1 MENKKKT
8 SVKDILQKLGTAMA
22 LAILCL
28 IFSIVLPSKFPTID
42 NIMNILRQASINC
55 LIASGMLCAL
65 ITAGIDLSVGSNCVL
80 CTCTIGVLVEAGIT
94 NPLLL
99 ILAGLAASTLAG
111 FINGTLLTRLE
122 LPHPFVS
129 TMGMKNVLLGVAL
142 LITGSQSIG
151 FTAKGVDGLMAIGN
165 GSFFK
170 IVKNKLG
177 EGLLYI
183 IPEAFIPEGILT
195 KVRDAVEPGI
205 SGGGFII
212 NLGKTSAT
220 FSGFPLSFILV
231 ILVFI
236 VFDIFLRKTA
246 LGRQIYCCGGNPEA
260 ARLSGIPSK
269 NVLTFV
275 YALSGF
281 MAGMAGVVCVG
292 RLATA
297 NATGGATYDND
308 AIAACIVGGAS
319 FTGGKGTIWGTLIG
333 ALLMAVINNGLNL
346 MGAQKD
352 IQYIVIGAV
361 IIMAVTLDV
370 FRNKMEAKA
379 RKMAAK

>member
-8 SVKDILQKLGTAMA
+8 SAKDILQKLGTAMA

-55 LIASGMLCAL
+55 LIAAGMLCAL

-111 FINGTLLTRLE
+111 FINGTLLTRLD

-165 GSFFK
+165 GSLFKVTKQGMMSILPEALIPGLTFK
-170 IVKNKLG
+170 IG
-177 EGLLYI
+177 E
-183 IPEAFIPEGILT
+183 
-195 KVRDAVEPGI
+195 
-205 SGGGFII
+205 
-212 NLGKTSAT
+212 SAT
-220 FSGFPLSFILV
+220 PFTGIPLSFILV

>member
-28 IFSIVLPSKFPTID
+28 IFSIVLPSKFPTVD

-165 GSFFK
+165 GSLFKVTKQGMMSILPESLVPGMTFK
-170 IVKNKLG
+170 IG
-177 EGLLYI
+177 ETAT
-183 IPEAFIPEGILT
+183 PFTGI
-195 KVRDAVEPGI
+195 
-205 SGGGFII
+205 
-212 NLGKTSAT
+212 
-220 FSGFPLSFILV
+220 PLSFILV

-236 VFDIFLRKTA
+236 IFDIFLRKTA

>member
-1 MENKKKT
+1 MENKKKL
-8 SVKDILQKLGTAMA
+8 SVKDIMQKLGTVMA
-22 LAILCL
+22 LAILVI
-28 IFSIVLPSKFPTID
+28 IFCITMPDKFPRIT
-42 NIMNILRQASINC
+42 NIMNIFKQASINC

-80 CTCTIGVLVEAGIT
+80 CTCTIGVMVERFGIT
-94 NPLLL
+94 SPVVL
-99 ILAGLAASTLAG
+99 ILIGLLVSTLCG
-111 FINGTLLTRLE
+111 FINGTLLTRLD

-129 TMGMKNVLLGVAL
+129 TMGMKNVLLGIAL
-142 LITGSQSIG
+142 VITGSKSIG
-151 FTAKGVDGLMAIGN
+151 FTGKGVDSLMWLGG
-165 GSFFK
+165 GSIF
-170 IVKNKLG
+170 
-177 EGLLYI
+177 
-183 IPEAFIPEGILT
+183 T
-195 KVRDAVEPGI
+195 VRDAVTNKVTFPGI
-205 SGGGFII
+205 
-212 NLGKTSAT
+212 
-220 FSGFPLSFILV
+220 PVSFILV
-231 ILVFI
+231 IIVFI
-236 VFDIFLRKTA
+236 IFDIFLRKTA

-281 MAGMAGVVCVG
+281 MAGMAGVTSVG
-292 RLATA
+292 RLASA
-297 NATGGATYDND
+297 NANAGATYDND

-333 ALLMAVINNGLNL
+333 ALLMAVIRNGLNL
-346 MGAQKD
+346 MGASND

-361 IIMAVTLDV
+361 IILAVTLDV

>member
-1 MENKKKT
+1 MENKKKL
-8 SVKDILQKLGTAMA
+8 SVKDIMQKLGTVMA
-22 LAILCL
+22 LAILVI
-28 IFSIVLPSKFPTID
+28 IFCVTMPDKFPRIT
-42 NIMNILRQASINC
+42 NIMNIFKQASINC

-80 CTCTIGVLVEAGIT
+80 CTCTIGVMVEKFGIT
-94 NPLLL
+94 SPVVL
-99 ILAGLAASTLAG
+99 ILIGLLVSTLCG
-111 FINGTLLTRLE
+111 FINGTLLTRLD

-129 TMGMKNVLLGVAL
+129 TMGMKNVLLGIAL
-142 LITGSQSIG
+142 VITGSKSIG
-151 FTAKGVDGLMAIGN
+151 FTGKGVDSLMWLGG
-165 GSFFK
+165 GSIFT
-170 IVKNKLG
+170 I
-177 EGLLYI
+177 
-183 IPEAFIPEGILT
+183 
-195 KVRDAVEPGI
+195 RDAVTNKVTFPGI
-205 SGGGFII
+205 
-212 NLGKTSAT
+212 
-220 FSGFPLSFILV
+220 PVSFILV
-231 ILVFI
+231 IIVFVI
-236 VFDIFLRKTA
+236 FDIFLRKTA

-281 MAGMAGVVCVG
+281 MAGMAGVISVG
-292 RLATA
+292 RLASA
-297 NATGGATYDND
+297 NANAGATYDND

-333 ALLMAVINNGLNL
+333 ALLMAVIRNGLNL
-346 MGAQKD
+346 MGASND

-361 IIMAVTLDV
+361 IILAVTLDV